1 MPKDSLLNSF
11 NVKKINNTATNDAL
25 SVSTLISTAS
35 NFKNRIIIDTRSRL
49 AYLAEHIANSINLT
63 TKEEI
68 VNFISNNPHEEY
80 ILCCNSSIK
89 ARNLASDI
97 NLPNVKFYNGNLLD
111 AKEEGVCFVCNDER
125 FNDLLRETRNQIIKI
140 YKKYKRAYIV
150 AFSGGKDST
159 CVLQLVYEMMLNLP
173 KDELNPTYA
182 ILSDTLVEAPNV
194 AIYFK
199 NIVNSINSD
208 AAKREIPF
216 KIIIAKPSDQDE
228 FWANLIGKGYPS
240 PTRTFRW
247 CTERLKI
254 NPMKS
259 IVKEI
264 TDKHGSAIMLLG
276 VRKSESINRRISIE
290 KRILSED
297 GFSKHDDYENVL
309 IYSPIKEWQTEDVW
323 SYLTIQNPPPWDVSH
338 NFLFDLYTQ
347 ASGDECQ
354 FIIDKKQSS
363 CGGSRFGCWVCTL
376 VNEDKSM
383 QGFIKSG
390 EEKLRPLNEFRNFIK
405 QARENDSMRSDF
417 KKDGSFRRG
426 PFTSNARKVIL
437 KKLLECESKFGG
449 ELISDTQLKL
459 ISDIWK
465 KEFDSENSCLKIA
478 KEFNRMQNEDI
489 QEICLDDLDLIDVT
503 RNGGIVA
510 KRIIAEVIS
519 KPGIKDREINDI
531 IFKNITDETAKLK
544 DKNDFL

>member
-11 NVKKINNTATNDAL
+11 NVKKIKNTATNDAL

-89 ARNLASDI
+89 ARNLVSDI

-125 FNDLLRETRNQIIKI
+125 FNNILKETRSQIAKI
-140 YKKYKRAYIV
+140 YKKYKRAYII

-216 KIIIAKPSDQDE
+216 KIIIAKPSEQDE

-259 IVKEI
+259 IAKEI

-276 VRKSESINRRISIE
+276 VRKSESINRKISIE

-309 IYSPIKEWQTEDVW
+309 IYSPIKEWLTEDV
-323 SYLTIQNPPPWDVSH
+323 
-338 NFLFDLYTQ
+338 
-347 ASGDECQ
+347 
-354 FIIDKKQSS
+354 
-363 CGGSRFGCWVCTL
+363 
-376 VNEDKSM
+376 
-383 QGFIKSG
+383 
-390 EEKLRPLNEFRNFIK
+390 
-405 QARENDSMRSDF
+405 
-417 KKDGSFRRG
+417 
-426 PFTSNARKVIL
+426 
-437 KKLLECESKFGG
+437 
-449 ELISDTQLKL
+449 
-459 ISDIWK
+459 
-465 KEFDSENSCLKIA
+465 
-478 KEFNRMQNEDI
+478 
-489 QEICLDDLDLIDVT
+489 
-503 RNGGIVA
+503 
-510 KRIIAEVIS
+510 
-519 KPGIKDREINDI
+519 
-531 IFKNITDETAKLK
+531 
-544 DKNDFL
+544 

>member
-11 NVKKINNTATNDAL
+11 NVKKINNTVTNDTL
-25 SVSTLISTAS
+25 SVSTLISTAP
-35 NFKNRIIIDTRSRL
+35 NFKNRIIIDIRSRL

-63 TKEEI
+63 TKDEI
-68 VNFISNNPHEEY
+68 INFISNNPHEEY
-80 ILCCNSSIK
+80 ILCCNSSIR

-111 AKEEGVCFVCNDER
+111 AKEEGACFVCNDER
-125 FNDLLRETRNQIIKI
+125 FNNILKETRSQIAKI
-140 YKKYKRAYIV
+140 YKKYKRAYII

-259 IVKEI
+259 IAKEI

-276 VRKSESINRRISIE
+276 VRKSESINRKISIE

-309 IYSPIKEWQTEDVW
+309 IYSPIKEWLTEDVW

-405 QARENDSMRSDF
+405 QAREDDSMRSDF

-449 ELISDTQLKL
+449 ELISDAQLKL

-465 KEFDSENSCLKIA
+465 KEFDSENSCIKIA
-478 KEFNRMQNEDI
+478 KEFNRMQNEDT
-489 QEICLDDLDLIDVT
+489 QEIYLDDLDLIDET
-503 RNGGIVA
+503 KNGGIVA

-519 KPGIKDREINDI
+519 KPGIKDREIYNI

>member
-11 NVKKINNTATNDAL
+11 NIKKINNTATNDAL

-63 TKEEI
+63 TKEDI

-140 YKKYKRAYIV
+140 YKKYRRAYIV

-376 VNEDKSM
+376 VSEDKSM

-405 QARENDSMRSDF
+405 QAREDDSMRSDF

>member
-11 NVKKINNTATNDAL
+11 NVKKISNTTINDAI
-25 SVSTLISTAS
+25 SVSTLISTTPD
-35 NFKNRIIIDTRSRL
+35 FKNRIIIDTRSRL

-68 VNFISNNPHEEY
+68 VNFISNNPHKEY
-80 ILCCNSSIK
+80 ILCCNTSIK

-111 AKEEGVCFVCNDER
+111 AKEGGVCFVCNDER
-125 FNDLLRETRNQIIKI
+125 FNNLLRETRNQIIKI

-208 AAKREIPF
+208 AAKRKIPF

-376 VNEDKSM
+376 VSEDKSM

-405 QARENDSMRSDF
+405 QAREDDSMRSDF

>member
-309 IYSPIKEWQTEDVW
+309 IYSPIKEWLTEDVW

>member
-25 SVSTLISTAS
+25 SVSTLISTTP
-35 NFKNRIIIDTRSRL
+35 NFKDRIIIDTRSRL

-63 TKEEI
+63 TKEDI

-89 ARNLASDI
+89 ARNLANDI

-125 FNDLLRETRNQIIKI
+125 FNNLLRETRNQIIKI
-140 YKKYKRAYIV
+140 YKKYKRAYII

-254 NPMKS
+254 NSK
-259 IVKEI
+259 
-264 TDKHGSAIMLLG
+264 
-276 VRKSESINRRISIE
+276 RNNR
-290 KRILSED
+290 
-297 GFSKHDDYENVL
+297 
-309 IYSPIKEWQTEDVW
+309 
-323 SYLTIQNPPPWDVSH
+323 
-338 NFLFDLYTQ
+338 
-347 ASGDECQ
+347 
-354 FIIDKKQSS
+354 
-363 CGGSRFGCWVCTL
+363 
-376 VNEDKSM
+376 
-383 QGFIKSG
+383 
-390 EEKLRPLNEFRNFIK
+390 
-405 QARENDSMRSDF
+405 
-417 KKDGSFRRG
+417 
-426 PFTSNARKVIL
+426 
-437 KKLLECESKFGG
+437 
-449 ELISDTQLKL
+449 
-459 ISDIWK
+459 
-465 KEFDSENSCLKIA
+465 
-478 KEFNRMQNEDI
+478 
-489 QEICLDDLDLIDVT
+489 
-503 RNGGIVA
+503 
-510 KRIIAEVIS
+510 
-519 KPGIKDREINDI
+519 
-531 IFKNITDETAKLK
+531 
-544 DKNDFL
+544 